1 VWRHRTPA
9 GVTAD
14 TALTAVPCGLKLLAA
29 SPGASP
35 GAAPA
40 SGKRRRVTMHWT
52 DLFNSV
58 GSLFIVATASTKT
71 MVPLRTLAIVA
82 NCFLIVFYGV
92 THQWVPCLLQ
102 TAALPLNAWRLY
114 QMVVLIRNVRGAI
127 RGNTSM
133 DWLKPFMTGR
143 RFRKGDILF
152 AKGERANEMFCTVT
166 GRYLLLEL
174 GIELKPGQ
182 VVGELAMLAPENR
195 RTATL
200 ECIEDGEAL
209 SITYE
214 QVEQLYYQNP
224 TFGFY
229 FLRLATARLFENINK
244 LEGELA
250 RQHAAQ
256 A

>member
-1 VWRHRTPA
+1 
-9 GVTAD
+9 
-14 TALTAVPCGLKLLAA
+14 
-29 SPGASP
+29 
-35 GAAPA
+35 
-40 SGKRRRVTMHWT
+40 MHWT

-71 MVPLRTLAIVA
+71 MVPLRILAIIA
-82 NCFLIVFYGV
+82 NCFLIVFYAV
-92 THQWVPCLLQ
+92 SHQWVPMVLQ

-114 QMVVLIRNVRGAI
+114 QMLLLIQNVRSAI

-133 DWLKPFMTGR
+133 DWLKPFMIGR
-143 RFRKGDILF
+143 HFKKGDILF
-152 AKGERANEMFCTVT
+152 AKGETANEMFCTVT

-174 GIELKPGQ
+174 GIDVKPGH
-182 VVGELAMLAPENR
+182 VVGELAMLAPDNR

-200 ECIEDGEAL
+200 ECVEEGDAL

-229 FLRLATARLFENINK
+229 FLRLATARLFENISR
-244 LEGELA
+244 LEAELT
-250 RQHAAQ
+250 RQKAAE

>member
-1 VWRHRTPA
+1 
-9 GVTAD
+9 
-14 TALTAVPCGLKLLAA
+14 
-29 SPGASP
+29 
-35 GAAPA
+35 
-40 SGKRRRVTMHWT
+40 MHWT

-71 MVPLRTLAIVA
+71 MVPLRILAIVA
-82 NCFLIVFYGV
+82 NCFLIVFYAV
-92 THQWVPCLLQ
+92 THSWVPMVLQ

-114 QMVVLIRNVRGAI
+114 QMIVLIRNVRGAI
-127 RGNTSM
+127 RGNSSM

-143 RFRKGDILF
+143 HFRKGDILF
-152 AKGERANEMFCTVT
+152 AKGEPANEMFCTVT
-166 GRYLLLEL
+166 GRYRLLEL

-182 VVGELAMLAPENR
+182 LVGELAMLAPDNR

-200 ECIEDGEAL
+200 ECIAEGEAL

-229 FLRLATARLFENINK
+229 FLRLATARLFENISRM
-244 LEGELA
+244 ESELT
-250 RQHAAQ
+250 RIHAAQ

>member
-1 VWRHRTPA
+1 
-9 GVTAD
+9 
-14 TALTAVPCGLKLLAA
+14 
-29 SPGASP
+29 
-35 GAAPA
+35 
-40 SGKRRRVTMHWT
+40 MHWT

-71 MVPLRTLAIVA
+71 MVPLRILAIVA
-82 NCFLIVFYGV
+82 NCFLIVFYAV
-92 THQWVPCLLQ
+92 THSWVPMVLQ
-102 TAALPLNAWRLY
+102 TAALPLNGWRLY
-114 QMVVLIRNVRGAI
+114 QMIVLIRNVRGAI
-127 RGNTSM
+127 RGNSSM

-143 RFRKGDILF
+143 HFNKGDILF
-152 AKGERANEMFCTVT
+152 AKGEPASEMFCTVT
-166 GRYLLLEL
+166 GRFRLLEL

-182 VVGELAMLAPENR
+182 LVGELAMLAPDNR

-200 ECIEDGEAL
+200 ECIEEGEAL

-229 FLRLATARLFENINK
+229 FLRLATARLFENISRM
-244 LEGELA
+244 ESELA
-250 RQHAAQ
+250 RLHAAQ

>member
-1 VWRHRTPA
+1 
-9 GVTAD
+9 
-14 TALTAVPCGLKLLAA
+14 
-29 SPGASP
+29 
-35 GAAPA
+35 
-40 SGKRRRVTMHWT
+40 MHWT

-71 MVPLRTLAIVA
+71 MVPLRILAIVA
-82 NCFLIVFYGV
+82 NCFLIVFYAV
-92 THQWVPCLLQ
+92 THSWVPMVLQ
-102 TAALPLNAWRLY
+102 AAALPLNAWRLY
-114 QMVVLIRNVRGAI
+114 QMIVLIRNVRGAI
-127 RGNTSM
+127 RGNSSM

-143 RFRKGDILF
+143 HFRKCDILF
-152 AKGERANEMFCTVT
+152 AKGEPANEMFCTVT
-166 GRYLLLEL
+166 GRYRLLEL

-182 VVGELAMLAPENR
+182 LVGELAMLAPDNR

-200 ECIEDGEAL
+200 ECIEQGEAL

-229 FLRLATARLFENINK
+229 FLRLATARLFDNISRM
-244 LEGELA
+244 ESELA
-250 RQHAAQ
+250 RIHAAQ